1 MNENVIKFFELYDAD
16 EALRRRVDEAEANYP
31 GSMELREAVSEAV
44 LLPIAAELGLPFT
57 IDDLRKYETRKKM
70 TRAAQ
75 DPDEWL
81 NTPDDGGCAYWLLD
95 RGWSDDEAKFC
106 GGK

>member
-1 MNENVIKFFELYDAD
+1 M
-16 EALRRRVDEAEANYP
+16 
-31 GSMELREAVSEAV
+31 S
-44 LLPIAAELGLPFT
+44 
-57 IDDLRKYETRKKM
+57 
-70 TRAAQ
+70 RAAQ

-81 NTPDDGGCAYWLLD
+81 NAPDDGGCAYWLLD